1 MTFQPGEIVEHVTR
15 GQAVVIADL
24 RPMRNIVQIRIQY
37 RDGYPRSSPDTYTF
51 RADPNNLRLCRP
63 RTITE
68 PPPRYGP
75 YRPIVRKLP

>member
-1 MTFQPGEIVEHVTR
+1 MTFQPGDIVEHVTH

-24 RPMRNIVQIRIQY
+24 RPTRNIVQIRISYQ
-37 RDGYPRSSPDTYTF
+37 DGFTRGQTSSYTF

-75 YRPIVRKLP
+75 YRPVVRKLP